1 MNAPR
6 STILGLVIA
15 MGGWSCFAQEAAVP
29 STQLPEAP
37 QLQAQTMPPATV
49 STSLISYGVPYAV
62 SSAVTVTPVHTD
74 VPPRTIDKKY
84 MLVNGLQLG
93 MMIFD
98 VEMTQHCI
106 ADHHCQEGN
115 PLMPSSHAGQL
126 AVGFGFV
133 AYGSGLSYWLKKHK
147 SKQWWIPPVGGAV
160 AHAIGTAS
168 GFKNQ

>member
-1 MNAPR
+1 MLCAGSCGSLHATARGSAVAGADNA
-6 STILGLVIA
+6 A
-15 MGGWSCFAQEAAVP
+15 C
-29 STQLPEAP
+29 
-37 QLQAQTMPPATV
+37 
-49 STSLISYGVPYAV
+49 YGVDKPYLLWGSVRGFVGCDCHA
-62 SSAVTVTPVHTD
+62 VHTD

-147 SKQWWIPPVGGAV
+147 SKQWWIPPVA
-160 AHAIGTAS
+160 APLLML
-168 GFKNQ
+168 